1 MLILFGRVFDCVA
14 AGSVSC
20 VFDVATANF
29 SEFIWFFILSSAV
42 LLLATVYLRSKLNLI
57 RGK

>member
-1 MLILFGRVFDCVA
+1 MLSLFGRVFDCVA

-42 LLLATVYLRSKLNLI
+42 LLLACVYLRSKLSILK
-57 RGK
+57 RP